1 MGFLVVVVREET
13 WWLWVAS
20 DSGQRSIAC
29 GQKAPRFS
37 RRPRPKRNHTN
48 LWQEILHRFYG
59 MDKFFANVQK
69 PKQNPGLGPGSPD
82 AEPKKAIPK
91 GVVLGKDGKP

>member
-1 MGFLVVVVREET
+1 
-13 WWLWVAS
+13 
-20 DSGQRSIAC
+20 
-29 GQKAPRFS
+29 
-37 RRPRPKRNHTN
+37 
-48 LWQEILHRFYG
+48 

-69 PKQNPGLGPGSPD
+69 SKQSPGPELKSPD